1 MDSSLKLRNV
11 PSMFKEWASHFDTP
25 IGRCGL
31 AWTEAGLTGVQLP
44 EADAEQ
50 TVARITRHGAELMKE
65 ADVPPEIAEVIAA
78 LKAFLAGDPTDFD
91 GQRLDM
97 ARHSAFE
104 RAAYDALR
112 KVPWGQTVTYG
123 DLASAIGR
131 PGGAQAIGTA
141 MGRNSWP
148 VIVPCHR
155 VLGANGWLGGF
166 SAPGGTLTKKALLAR
181 EGVYPDGGQLKL
193 FE

>member
-1 MDSSLKLRNV
+1 
-11 PSMFKEWASHFDTP
+11 MFKEWASHFDTP

-44 EADAEQ
+44 EADPEQ

-78 LKAFLAGDPTDFD
+78 LKAFLAGDPTGFD

>member
-1 MDSSLKLRNV
+1 
-11 PSMFKEWASHFDTP
+11 MFKEWASHFDTL

-44 EADAEQ
+44 EADPKQ
-50 TVARITRHGAELMKE
+50 TVARIPRHGAERVE
-65 ADVPPEIAEVIAA
+65 ESEVPPQIAEVIAA
-78 LKAFLAGDPTDFD
+78 LKAFLSGEPTGFD
-91 GQRLDM
+91 GLQLDM
-97 ARHSAFE
+97 ERHSAFE
-104 RAAYDALR
+104 RAAYEALR
-112 KVPWGQTVTYG
+112 KVGWGNTVTYG
-123 DLASAIGR
+123 ELAEAIGR
-131 PGGAQAIGTA
+131 PNGAQAIGMA

-166 SAPGGTLTKKALLAR
+166 SAPGGIMTKKMLLAR
-181 EGVYPDGGQLKL
+181 EGVYPDGGQLQL